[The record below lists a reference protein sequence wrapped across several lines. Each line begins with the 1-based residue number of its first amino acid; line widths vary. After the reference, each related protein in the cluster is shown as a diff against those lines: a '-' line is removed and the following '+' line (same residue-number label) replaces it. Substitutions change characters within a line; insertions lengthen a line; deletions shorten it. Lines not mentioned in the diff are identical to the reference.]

1 MTKTQCL
8 IFSHR
13 GFPQHPTMKK
23 IIPLLLLCIS
33 TQLFS
38 QKDSIDP
45 EIKRFQVMRDS
56 MYQAALVRESTSR
69 VQLEEGLQKARR
81 GIAES
86 KQKEMEEATN
96 EVVARQAKEQR
107 TKRKTM
113 LLALAGFSVT
123 VAIAGFFFRQKRKNS
138 SS

>member
-1 MTKTQCL
+1 
-8 IFSHR
+8 
-13 GFPQHPTMKK
+13 
-23 IIPLLLLCIS
+23 
-33 TQLFS
+33 
-38 QKDSIDP
+38 
-45 EIKRFQVMRDS
+45 MRDS